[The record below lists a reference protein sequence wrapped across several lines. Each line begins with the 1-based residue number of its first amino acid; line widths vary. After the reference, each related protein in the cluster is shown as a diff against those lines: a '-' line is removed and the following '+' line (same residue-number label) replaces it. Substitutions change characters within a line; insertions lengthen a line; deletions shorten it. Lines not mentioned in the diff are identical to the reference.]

1 MTSQLSTS
9 TNPIPEKWIDALF
22 TKMLMLYGNKFSD
35 MWRNLDLNSIKALW
49 AEELGKLTR
58 DEFAKGAN
66 LLIEQEWPPTLP
78 QFIKLCRP
86 AIDFTVAY
94 YEALNGIAAREKGE
108 MGEWSHPAIFW
119 ASTKIGAF
127 DFKHQGYSA
136 IKVRW
141 EKALQDELNK
151 GAWEDIPMARI
162 ALPAPSMQATKGIAD
177 KYLAGSNVIK
187 DQASKSDHK
196 AWAKK
201 ILQREKDGDK
211 TLLQIQIMMAR
222 QAMNNALH

>member
-1 MTSQLSTS
+1 MISQLSTS

-35 MWRNLDLNSIKALW
+35 MWRNLDLNLIKSLW

-86 AIDFTVAY
+86 VIDFTAAY
-94 YEALNGIAAREKGE
+94 YEALNGVLAREKGE
-108 MGEWSHPAIFW
+108 MGQWSNPAIFW

-127 DFKHQGYSA
+127 DFKNQSYST
-136 IKVRW
+136 IKARW
-141 EKALQDELNK
+141 EKALQDEISK
-151 GAWEDIPMARI
+151 GAWEAIPQARI
-162 ALPAPSMQATKGIAD
+162 ALPAPSTQVTKDIAD
-177 KYLAGSNVIK
+177 KYLADTNVIN

>member
-1 MTSQLSTS
+1 MTNTQLMQS
-9 TNPIPEKWIDALF
+9 NEIPETWIDALF
-22 TKMLMLYGNKFSD
+22 VKMANFYGSKFKLMWGEADIANVKSVWWQELSK
-35 MWRNLDLNSIKALW
+35 LN
-49 AEELGKLTR
+49 R
-58 DEFAKGAN
+58 DEIVKGAN
-66 LLIEQEWPPTLP
+66 ALINQEYCPTLP

-86 AIDFTVAY
+86 AIDFTAAY
-94 YEALNGIAAREKGE
+94 YEALNGVLAREKGE
-108 MGEWSHPAIFW
+108 MGNWSNPAIFW

-127 DFKHQGYSA
+127 DFKNQSYST
-136 IKVRW
+136 IKARW
-141 EKALQDELNK
+141 EKALGDELSK
-151 GAWEDIPMARI
+151 GAWEAIPEARI
-162 ALPAPSMQATKGIAD
+162 ALPAPSTQATKDIAY
-177 KYLAGSNVIK
+177 KYLADTNAIK